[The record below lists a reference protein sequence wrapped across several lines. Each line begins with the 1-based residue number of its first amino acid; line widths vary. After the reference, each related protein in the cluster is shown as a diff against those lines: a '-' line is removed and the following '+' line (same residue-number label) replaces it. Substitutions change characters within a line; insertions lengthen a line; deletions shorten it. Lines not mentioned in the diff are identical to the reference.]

1 MAGAL
6 GVCGRGE
13 EAQWRQQ
20 AAPRK
25 QSHHQGLTAAA
36 LQRQERSPLSHPSC
50 PQRKDVPADE
60 GQRARASHTPPGPP
74 RERAPPPAAPLED
87 VNSTGRD

>member
-20 AAPRK
+20 AAPGK

-50 PQRKDVPADE
+50 PQRRDVPADE
-60 GQRARASHTPPGPP
+60 GQRAEPVTLPRDPRASAHPHLPP
-74 RERAPPPAAPLED
+74 R
-87 VNSTGRD
+87 